1 MKKFLSLTLAI
12 IMMMALAA
20 PAFAAD
26 TVSQEVSNGTTVVK
40 TCEND
45 IRETVTGVIVNE
57 DFAVKTIVS
66 EMVEQ
71 YPLADRIADAKRR
84 YIDEEVS
91 EEVLDS
97 VSFSTGN
104 TRKNSPAI
112 ASEASELM
120 EADEAVI
127 DYSIKNLGE
136 VVFGGQSIG
145 TLYSATGVQ
154 KTTGD
159 SKQMKE
165 ANIEAYL
172 TITWIDNFGYDNV
185 LVEVSGGWRDYWGY
199 VKKNKMVVYSATNL
213 NGFGDEDTKYPS
225 DYEFKYSNINFHGLC
240 LDAVS
245 YIDVNIPQGAEMYTK
260 TFIFGYSPSI
270 FD

>member
-1 MKKFLSLTLAI
+1 MVIKMKKVITMLMVLCMSTVFTV
-12 IMMMALAA
+12 
-20 PAFAAD
+20 PAGAVD
-26 TVSQEVSNGTTVVK
+26 VSAESA
-40 TCEND
+40 
-45 IRETVTGVIVNE
+45 E

-71 YPLADRIADAKRR
+71 YPLADRITDAKRG
-84 YIDEEVS
+84 YIDEEVR
-91 EEVLDS
+91 EEIWDS

-104 TRKNSPAI
+104 AGENSPAI
-112 ASEASELM
+112 VSNLM

-136 VVFGGQSIG
+136 VVSGGQSIG

-154 KTTGD
+154 KITGD

-185 LVEVSGGWRDYWGY
+185 LVEVSGGWRDNWGY
-199 VKKNKMVVYSATNL
+199 LKENQMVLYSATNL
-213 NGFGDEDTKYPS
+213 NGFGDEETQYPS
-225 DYEFKYSNINFHGLC
+225 DYEFTYSNINFHGLC
-240 LDAVS
+240 IDAVS
-245 YIDVNIPQGAEMYTK
+245 YIDVYIPRGAEMYTK
-260 TFIFGYSPSI
+260 TFKFGYSPSI